1 MEDRIVYRVGAWG
14 AIIGGVLAILVNVF
28 RPEHATASH
37 QFAMISV
44 VVLSLLIL
52 LGLVALTRSMD
63 DSPAASAWA
72 GFGWAFG
79 LVGVTFSV
87 ASHAIYATLDRDH
100 DLIGANVLD
109 GVELIGDSL
118 LFAWT
123 ISFFG
128 ATALFYGLAMTSSS
142 MYPSW
147 LGRVTVG
154 SSMVGFVAGFMGA
167 FAGATST
174 SQLIFA
180 ISAGV
185 FSLVII
191 YVGVLLLR
199 RASTAVAISASR
211 T

>member
-1 MEDRIVYRVGAWG
+1 MEDTIVYRVGAWG

-79 LVGVTFSV
+79 LVGVTFSI
-87 ASHAIYATLDRDH
+87 ASHAIYAALDRDH
-100 DLIGANVLD
+100 DLLGAGVLG
-109 GVELIGDSL
+109 GVELVADSL
-118 LFAWT
+118 FFVWA

-128 ATALFYGLAMTSSS
+128 ATALFYGLAMATSAI
-142 MYPSW
+142 YPTW
-147 LGRVTVG
+147 LGWVTVAG
-154 SSMVGFVAGFMGA
+154 GVVGLVTGFMHA

-174 SQLIFA
+174 SQLLFA

-191 YVGVLLLR
+191 YLGVLLLR
-199 RASTAVAISASR
+199 RSTSAVALTRNA

>member
-1 MEDRIVYRVGAWG
+1 MEDRIVYRVGAAG
-14 AIIGGVLAILVNVF
+14 ATSGGVLAIVVNVF
-28 RPEHATASH
+28 RAEHGTAIH

-79 LVGVTFSV
+79 LLGVTFSV
-87 ASHAIYATLDRDH
+87 ASHVIYAALDRDH
-100 DLIGANVLD
+100 DLMGVDVLD
-109 GVELIGDSL
+109 GVELIADSL

-128 ATALFYGLAMTSSS
+128 ATALFYGLAMASSS
-142 MYPSW
+142 RYPSW
-147 LGRVTVG
+147 LGWVTVG
-154 SSMVGFVAGFMGA
+154 SGMVGFVSGFGHA

-174 SQLIFA
+174 SQLMFA
-180 ISAGV
+180 ISAGI

-199 RASTAVAISASR
+199 RSSATAPIGANVA
-211 T
+211 